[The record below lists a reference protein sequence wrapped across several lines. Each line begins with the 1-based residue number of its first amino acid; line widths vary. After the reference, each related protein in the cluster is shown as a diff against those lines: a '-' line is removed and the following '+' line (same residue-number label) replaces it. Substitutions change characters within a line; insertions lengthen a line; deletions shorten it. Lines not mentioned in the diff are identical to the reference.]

1 MDNKYALQIQNVTK
15 CFGGI
20 TASNNISFQV
30 PEKALYGVIGPN
42 GAGKTTLF
50 NMITG
55 VYAPT
60 SGEILY
66 YGNSIVGKSTYEI
79 ANMGIKRTF
88 QNIRLFNDLSVFDNV
103 LTACQNDISYNL
115 LDGLLRTKRCREQE
129 AISKKRC
136 LEVLE
141 QVGLEQY
148 ASQRAGNLPY
158 GSQRRLEIA
167 RALVTSPQILLLDEP
182 TTFLDIAYQ
191 IEILDMLT
199 DLNRKHKTTI
209 VMVLHDINLSAR
221 YADYLFAMKKGQL
234 VAEGTP
240 DEIITPELMEKVYG
254 LACDVI
260 TDPVSQ
266 SPMVLPKGRHYASA
280 AI

>member
-103 LTACQNDISYNL
+103 LTACQY
-115 LDGLLRTKRCREQE
+115 
-129 AISKKRC
+129 
-136 LEVLE
+136 
-141 QVGLEQY
+141 
-148 ASQRAGNLPY
+148 
-158 GSQRRLEIA
+158 
-167 RALVTSPQILLLDEP
+167 
-182 TTFLDIAYQ
+182 FL
-191 IEILDMLT
+191 
-199 DLNRKHKTTI
+199 
-209 VMVLHDINLSAR
+209 
-221 YADYLFAMKKGQL
+221 
-234 VAEGTP
+234 
-240 DEIITPELMEKVYG
+240 
-254 LACDVI
+254 
-260 TDPVSQ
+260 
-266 SPMVLPKGRHYASA
+266 
-280 AI
+280 

>member
-30 PEKALYGVIGPN
+30 PEEALYGVIGPN

-182 TTFLDIAYQ
+182 AAGMNEDESAQLTQFIQNLHINRDIT
-191 IEILDMLT
+191 IIIIDHHMDVIMNLCSRISVINFGML
-199 DLNRKHKTTI
+199 L
-209 VMVLHDINLSAR
+209 
-221 YADYLFAMKKGQL
+221 
-234 VAEGTP
+234 AEGTP
-240 DEIITPELMEKVYG
+240 EEIQGNQEVIEAYLGVDE
-254 LACDVI
+254 
-260 TDPVSQ
+260 
-266 SPMVLPKGRHYASA
+266 
-280 AI
+280 

>member
-221 YADYLFAMKKGQL
+221 YADYLFAMKKGRL

>member
-167 RALVTSPQILLLDEP
+167 SALVTSPQI
-182 TTFLDIAYQ
+182 
-191 IEILDMLT
+191 
-199 DLNRKHKTTI
+199 
-209 VMVLHDINLSAR
+209 
-221 YADYLFAMKKGQL
+221 
-234 VAEGTP
+234 
-240 DEIITPELMEKVYG
+240 
-254 LACDVI
+254 
-260 TDPVSQ
+260 
-266 SPMVLPKGRHYASA
+266 
-280 AI
+280 